1 MKKDNDNAKE
11 KHAKSN
17 SKHQKAVALRTQWL
31 KDNPDKKKEDWDYA
45 IHLKAMNEKFTVK
58 FKEEKTRFLTQPSAK
73 VSPKIP
79 AKPFEGKPSVEVEFL
94 ICRSAENKESHRHV
108 CGVETVFLDNLLE
121 IAVKFITIKENYTL
135 YLSQLLS
142 QCFFS
147 TTHKELYKR
156 R

>member
-73 VSPKIP
+73 VSPRTP
-79 AKPFEGKPSVEVEFL
+79 AKFALIVEKIMISLLLTTVE
-94 ICRSAENKESHRHV
+94 KM
-108 CGVETVFLDNLLE
+108 GTP
-121 IAVKFITIKENYTL
+121 
-135 YLSQLLS
+135 
-142 QCFFS
+142 
-147 TTHKELYKR
+147 
-156 R
+156 

>member
-1 MKKDNDNAKE
+1 MKKDNENAKE

-45 IHLKAMNEKFTVK
+45 IHLKAMNEKVTVK
-58 FKEEKTRFLTQPSAK
+58 FKEEKTNTLTTFLTQPSA
-73 VSPKIP
+73 
-79 AKPFEGKPSVEVEFL
+79 
-94 ICRSAENKESHRHV
+94 
-108 CGVETVFLDNLLE
+108 
-121 IAVKFITIKENYTL
+121 KENYTL